1 MTSKQRFLAA
11 MRNEVP
17 DRVPVSPDISN
28 YVPARLTGRP
38 FWDIYFHQEIPLWQA
53 YINAADHF
61 GIDMWIA
68 SCMDIPTT
76 GQFENVEIKSRISKH
91 DSGEAMIRRSVI
103 RTPDGE
109 MTTEEVCFIAD
120 PPTTT
125 QKPIK
130 DFAADWKKFKWLLQP
145 PAALDASTVERRR
158 SECHKRNQAF
168 GMAMGYPGFQG
179 WVGCVQGGVAALT
192 YAYFD
197 TPEILDEWFELD
209 LRVGDRLMELALS
222 ARPDYLLFGGS
233 GTITLASPDLAM
245 KFAIPALTRWSK
257 MAADAGVP
265 TMLHSC
271 GKSRLLVD
279 MLAEHTCV
287 NCINPLEVAPM
298 GDVDL
303 AEVKKARGRDIALM
317 GNLHTVNTMLRG
329 SADDVRKAAKQAMQ
343 DAGEGGGFI
352 LSTGDQVGRDTP
364 DENIFAMVE
373 TAHKFGRYDQA
384 TGKLPDLI

>member
-1 MTSKQRFLAA
+1 

-28 YVPARLTGRP
+28 YIPARRTGRP
-38 FWDIYFHQEIPLWQA
+38 YWDIYFHQEIPLWQA
-53 YINAADHF
+53 YIDAADYF

-68 SCMDIPTT
+68 SCMDVPVT
-76 GQFENVEIKSRISKH
+76 GQHENIETKSSLVKH
-91 DSGEAMIRRSVI
+91 DSDEAMIRRSVI

-109 MTTEEVCFIAD
+109 LTTEEVCFVTD
-120 PPTTT
+120 PPTAT

-145 PAALDASTVERRR
+145 PTALDAVTVEHRR
-158 SECHKRNQAF
+158 SECHKRDQAF

-179 WVGCVQGGVAALT
+179 WVGQVQGGVAALT
-192 YAYFD
+192 YAHVD
-197 TPEILDEWFELD
+197 TPEILDEWLELD
-209 LRVGDRLMELALS
+209 LQIGTKLMELALA

-233 GTITLASPDLAM
+233 GTITLASPELAM
-245 KFAIPALTRWSK
+245 KYAIPALTKWSK

-279 MLAEHTCV
+279 MLAEHTAV

-298 GDVDL
+298 GNVDL
-303 AEVKKARGRDIALM
+303 AEVKAARGGDIALM

-329 SADDVRKAAKQAMQ
+329 SADDVRQAAIQAMR
-343 DAGEGGGFI
+343 DAGRNGGFI
-352 LSTGDQVGRDTP
+352 LSTGDQVGRDTA

-373 TAHKFGRYDQA
+373 AAREFGVYDPE
-384 TGKLPDLI
+384 TGKLPAIEVLSR